1 MDESHVLILFAVV
14 AIVIGC
20 FFTHTMNVIESIHND
35 REQKILQIIDIIDMT
50 NTTQFEKIVL
60 IDSMCGENTICRNTL
75 YKKYIIGN

>member
-1 MDESHVLILFAVV
+1 MKPKPVRELRLS
-14 AIVIGC
+14 IVIMLRTC
-20 FFTHTMNVIESIHND
+20 SAELSYND

>member
-1 MDESHVLILFAVV
+1 MGESHVLILFVVV

-20 FFTHTMNVIESIHND
+20 FFTYNVIERIHND
-35 REQKILQIIDIIDMT
+35 REQTILQIIDIIDMT

-60 IDSMCGENTICRNTL
+60 IDSMCGENIVCRTTL